1 VDLFR
6 SLCSSLQPGFQ
17 IKGPEGGLLLSKVL
31 LIDDEEGILLIG
43 QRILGDLGCEVT
55 TATNVSAA
63 LKIFAKDKFALV
75 ITDLKIPGQEGI
87 CLVQEIREL
96 NPAQPVLIISGG
108 DLKAEWFI
116 KAVAEAGNINTLSKP
131 FEIERFVDLVSQ
143 ILKFET

>member
-1 VDLFR
+1 M
-6 SLCSSLQPGFQ
+6 SN
-17 IKGPEGGLLLSKVL
+17 VL

-43 QRILGDLGCEVT
+43 QRILEGLGCEVQ
-55 TATNVSAA
+55 TATNASAA
-63 LKIFAKDKFALV
+63 LALFAKGKFALV

-87 CLVQEIREL
+87 CLVEEIREL

-116 KAVAEAGNINTLSKP
+116 KAVAETGNINTLSKP
-131 FEIERFVDLVSQ
+131 FEIERFAEVVKD